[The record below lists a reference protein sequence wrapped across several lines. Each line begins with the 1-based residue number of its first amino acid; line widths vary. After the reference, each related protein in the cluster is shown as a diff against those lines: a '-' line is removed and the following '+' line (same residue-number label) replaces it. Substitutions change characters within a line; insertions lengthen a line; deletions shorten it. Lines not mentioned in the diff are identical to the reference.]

1 MGRMTVQQGTRAVV
15 RLDGVVAAVLE
26 PGRRTLPGR
35 FWRRTVEVVD
45 VRDRLLLLTGQEVAA
60 ADIPG
65 VKVSAALRWH
75 VADAA
80 AWLVQAQDPEEE
92 IRLALQIGVRD
103 WAATRPAADLLTARA
118 EASEVL
124 LAAVR
129 PAAERVGASLGAAT
143 VRDIVVPGELRRA
156 ALAAASAR
164 LEGQASL
171 ERARAETA
179 ALRAAANG
187 ARILAEHPG
196 LLQLRTVEAAASLG
210 GQVVLRIGEPAPPD
224 ADAGSRV

>member
-1 MGRMTVQQGTRAVV
+1 MARRTVEQGTRAVV
-15 RLDGVVAAVLE
+15 RLDGVVTAVLD
-26 PGRRTLPGR
+26 PGRHRLPGR

-45 VRDRLLLLTGQEVAA
+45 VRDRLLVLTGQEVAA

-75 VADAA
+75 VSDPE
-80 AWLVQAQDPEEE
+80 AWLVRAQDPEGE

-103 WAATRPAADLLTARA
+103 WAATRPAADLLTARTESSA
-118 EASEVL
+118 AL
-124 LAAVR
+124 LAAAQ
-129 PAAERVGASLGAAT
+129 PAAERVGASLGGAT
-143 VRDIVVPGELRRA
+143 VRDVVVPGELRRA
-156 ALAAASAR
+156 ALAAAGAR

-196 LLQLRTVEAAASLG
+196 LLQLRTVEAAAAVG
-210 GQVVLRIGEPAPPD
+210 GQVVVRIGDMSTDPPAGD
-224 ADAGSRV
+224 RG

>member
-1 MGRMTVQQGTRAVV
+1 MTRRTIQQGTRAVV
-15 RLDGVVAAVLE
+15 RLDGVVTTVLE
-26 PGRRTLPGR
+26 PGRHRLPGR

-45 VRDRLLLLTGQEVAA
+45 VRDRLLVLTGQEVAA
-60 ADIPG
+60 ADVPG

-75 VADAA
+75 VSEPA
-80 AWLVQAQDPEEE
+80 AWLVGSQDPEEE
-92 IRLALQIGVRD
+92 IRLALQIGVRY
-103 WAATRPAADLLTARA
+103 WAATRPAAELAAARA
-118 EASEVL
+118 DASETL

-129 PAAERVGASLGAAT
+129 PAAQRVGATVSAAT
-143 VRDIVVPGELRRA
+143 VRDIVLPGELRRA

-164 LEGQASL
+164 LEGQAAL

-196 LLQLRTVEAAASLG
+196 LLQLRTVEAAAATG
-210 GQVVLRIGEPAPPD
+210 GQVVVRIGESGAGAP
-224 ADAGSRV
+224 